1 MRDLRQD
8 LPALRSTSRARHRP
22 ESPAT
27 SWIMRAS
34 TRTTSITEDD
44 EYAED
49 GEYTEDG
56 EYAGDRYAEDADA
69 EGEYA
74 EESELA
80 DETDTENEEE

>member
-1 MRDLRQD
+1 MLEK
-8 LPALRSTSRARHRP
+8 LTL
-22 ESPAT
+22 
-27 SWIMRAS
+27 
-34 TRTTSITEDD
+34 
-44 EYAED
+44 YF